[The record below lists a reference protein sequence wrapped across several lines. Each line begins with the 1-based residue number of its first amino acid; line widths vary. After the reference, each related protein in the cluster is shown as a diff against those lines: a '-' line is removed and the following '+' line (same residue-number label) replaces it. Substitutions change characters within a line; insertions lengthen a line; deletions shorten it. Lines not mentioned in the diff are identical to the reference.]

1 MSSEHLAQFGRR
13 YTDSAL
19 SEALSA
25 LGTAGPGTPPLDAHA
40 LARRLGALTE
50 AAQKSREPLSLELML
65 TRIVALITDAFDAE
79 RSTLFLYDA
88 DSDELFSRVAQG
100 RLVREIRFS
109 ARSGIAGAVF
119 LTGEPEI
126 IADPYADTRF
136 NQAIDLET
144 GFRTQSILCVPVRSW
159 RGETIGVTEV
169 LNKRSGP
176 FTPADAVLLQAF
188 TAHMS
193 TAIENAHLFERARV
207 STREESQLMEVTQA
221 LSSELDIDTLLRKI
235 MSIATELLDA
245 ERSTL
250 FLHDPVRNELW
261 SRIAEGVGAKE
272 LRIPADTGIAGEAF
286 TRRTPINIQDAYG
299 DPRFNPEIDRRTG
312 FRTRSILCVPVIN
325 KLGLATGIMQVLNH
339 RHGVFSLRDQRRLE
353 LLAAQSAI
361 ALENA
366 RLFQEVLQERNYND
380 NVLRSL
386 TNGVLTLDLALNV
399 VKVND
404 AAATL
409 IGREPGRLLGASVED
424 VFGNGRAWVR
434 RAVKRVAA
442 SGTSDVTMDGL
453 LRGADGNGTSVN
465 LIVSPLR
472 DPESRVIGYTLV
484 MEDITKEKRV
494 RAAMARYMTREVAEQ
509 VLAQGEAVIGGRFQ
523 LATVL
528 FTDIAD
534 FTTIAERIG
543 AQETLALLNTHF
555 GEMVEVLFAH
565 GGILDKFIGDGLM
578 AVFGTP
584 FPGAQ
589 DADNAIA
596 AAIRMQ
602 EALALFNRRRTAAGT
617 PPLAMRIGINSD
629 QVVAG
634 NVGSSRRMDYTVI
647 GDGVNLASRLE
658 GANKVFGTR
667 ILTSG
672 LTVALLKER
681 YVLREL
687 DLLRVKGKANPVA
700 VYEVLGFAD
709 RELPSGRAELLGH
722 FARGLASYRG
732 RSFGAAIAH
741 FERALAVDPRDRPS
755 LIFQRRARRYDAVPP
770 PEPWDGVWSLG
781 TK

>member
-1 MSSEHLAQFGRR
+1 
-13 YTDSAL
+13 
-19 SEALSA
+19 
-25 LGTAGPGTPPLDAHA
+25 
-40 LARRLGALTE
+40 
-50 AAQKSREPLSLELML
+50 
-65 TRIVALITDAFDAE
+65 
-79 RSTLFLYDA
+79 
-88 DSDELFSRVAQG
+88 
-100 RLVREIRFS
+100 
-109 ARSGIAGAVF
+109 
-119 LTGEPEI
+119 
-126 IADPYADTRF
+126 
-136 NQAIDLET
+136 
-144 GFRTQSILCVPVRSW
+144 
-159 RGETIGVTEV
+159 
-169 LNKRSGP
+169 
-176 FTPADAVLLQAF
+176 
-188 TAHMS
+188 
-193 TAIENAHLFERARV
+193 
-207 STREESQLMEVTQA
+207 MEVTQA

-286 TRRTPINIQDAYG
+286 TRRSPINIQDAYG
-299 DPRFNPEIDRRTG
+299 DPRFNAEIDRRTG
-312 FRTRSILCVPVIN
+312 FTTRSILCVPVIN
-325 KLGLATGIMQVLNH
+325 KLGLATGVMQVLNH

-361 ALENA
+361 ALEDA

-409 IGREPGRLLGASVED
+409 VGREPGRLLGASVED

-442 SGTSDVTMDGL
+442 SGTPDVTMDGL

-472 DPESRVIGYTLV
+472 APEGRVIGYTLV

-509 VLAQGEAVIGGRFQ
+509 VLAQGEAVTGGRFQ

-534 FTTIAERIG
+534 FTTLAERIG
-543 AQETLALLNTHF
+543 AQETLALLNSHF
-555 GEMVEVLFAH
+555 AEMVEVLFAH
-565 GGILDKFIGDGLM
+565 GGILDKFIGDGMM

-602 EALALFNRRRTAAGT
+602 DALALFNRRRTAAGT

-634 NVGSSRRMDYTVI
+634 NVGSARRMDYTVI

-681 YVLREL
+681 FVLREL

-709 RELPSGRAELLGH
+709 RELPPGRTELLGH

-732 RSFGAAIAH
+732 RSFGAALTH
-741 FERALAVDPRDRPS
+741 FERALALDPRDRPS

-781 TK
+781 SK